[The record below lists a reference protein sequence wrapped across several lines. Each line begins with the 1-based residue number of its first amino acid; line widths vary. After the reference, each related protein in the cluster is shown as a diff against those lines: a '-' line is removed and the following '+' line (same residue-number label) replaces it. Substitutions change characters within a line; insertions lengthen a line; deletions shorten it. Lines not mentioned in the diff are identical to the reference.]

1 MTVLGNG
8 LYEANHDEDALTVR
22 ETKLSMEL
30 RLGAPE
36 ENILVAQS
44 NLANTYQVLGR
55 REEALQLKRDVYSGR
70 LKLSGEEHRNTLIA
84 ASNYANSLVRLERFK
99 EAKSLL
105 RKMMPVAR
113 RVLGESHE
121 LTLKMRWHYA
131 RALYEDPG
139 ATLDDLREAVTTLE
153 DAERIARRVFGGAN
167 PLVLDIERDLRAA
180 RAKLRIRETPP
191 PGNE

>member
-84 ASNYANSLVRLERFK
+84 ASNYAKSLVRLERFK

-105 RKMMPVAR
+105 RKTMPVAR

-131 RALYEDPG
+131 RAIYAKMTAPRSII
-139 ATLDDLREAVTTLE
+139 T
-153 DAERIARRVFGGAN
+153 AR
-167 PLVLDIERDLRAA
+167 P
-180 RAKLRIRETPP
+180 
-191 PGNE
+191 